1 MSHKKRESNPSKAQT
16 QVKLGDFYYRIVLI
30 VSLQVLNSAKPIFF
44 CYYINRKDM
53 TCHES
58 KISFLST
65 YEKLK
70 LKNDATYKGIH
81 WNFLHNFCLS
91 PLTYMN
97 DLSMISMQLSGTL
110 FFTITMPQS
119 SSDAQTKEN

>member
-1 MSHKKRESNPSKAQT
+1 MDKNEQSFFSD
-16 QVKLGDFYYRIVLI
+16 DFYDQTIVGIVLL

-44 CYYINRKDM
+44 YYYINRKDM
-53 TCHES
+53 MCYES

-65 YEKLK
+65 YVKLK
-70 LKNDATYKGIH
+70 LKNDATYEGIN
-81 WNFLHNFCLS
+81 WDFLCNFCSS
-91 PLTYMN
+91 PFLTCTN
-97 DLSMISMQLSGTL
+97 NLSMISVQLSGTL